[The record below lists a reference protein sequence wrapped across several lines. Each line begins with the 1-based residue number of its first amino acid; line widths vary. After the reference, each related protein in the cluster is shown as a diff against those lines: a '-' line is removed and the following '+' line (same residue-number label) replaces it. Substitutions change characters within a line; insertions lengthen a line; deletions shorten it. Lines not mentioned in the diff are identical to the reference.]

1 MATTPYPFVANTVL
15 TASQLNSTF
24 NIPVSTKTASY
35 TLVGADAGTRVVMNA
50 GATNTTITVN
60 TSLFSAGDT
69 LEILNISTSGI
80 CTVTAGTAT
89 VSTSGTLALVANA
102 GGTLYFTSTG
112 VSVFQTNGVTAATSG
127 LVFLS
132 AATFTAASTVSL
144 PTNTFSA
151 TYQNYKIS
159 YNVTAASTDSTAIN
173 ARLRVAGVDS
183 SAASYSNA
191 GVTYLIGGA
200 TIGAANIL
208 SGTAWQ
214 FTQFN
219 STDRNEVVLEVFAPQ
234 LALDTNFMWK
244 TYGRVG
250 GGQGGGN
257 GNGEFRAATQFDSLT
272 LFPTAGTI
280 TGNYQVYGY
289 AIA

>member
-1 MATTPYPFVANTVL
+1 MANEQTSVPLYAASEILTAANMNISAGTGVPVFATTVTRDAAFGGANEKVL
-15 TASQLNSTF
+15 AEGQLCYLSST
-24 NIPVSTKTASY
+24 NVVQY
-35 TLVGADAGTRVVMNA
+35 YDGAAW
-50 GATNTTITVN
+50 
-60 TSLFSAGDT
+60 
-69 LEILNISTSGI
+69 
-80 CTVTAGTAT
+80 AT
-89 VSTSGTLALVANA
+89 VGPSSGN
-102 GGTLYFTSTG
+102 
-112 VSVFQTNGVTAATSG
+112 G

-132 AATFTAASTVSL
+132 AATFTTASTVSL

-151 TYQNYKIS
+151 TYQNYRIS

-173 ARLRVAGVDS
+173 VRLRASGTDS

-191 GVTYLIGGA
+191 GVTYQIGA
-200 TIGAANIL
+200 STIGAANIL
-208 SGTAWQ
+208 GGTAWQ

-219 STDRNEVVLEVFAPQ
+219 SADRNEVVLEVYAPQ

-250 GGQGGGN
+250 GSQGGGN

-272 LFPTAGTI
+272 LFPSAGTI

>member
-1 MATTPYPFVANTVL
+1 MNSPTT
-15 TASQLNSTF
+15 
-24 NIPVSTKTASY
+24 
-35 TLVGADAGTRVVMNA
+35 
-50 GATNTTITVN
+50 TTITVN
-60 TSLFSAGDT
+60 TALFSAGDN
-69 LEILNISTSGI
+69 LQILNIGAGV

-102 GGTLYFTSTG
+102 GGSLYFTSTG
-112 VSVFQTNGVTAATSG
+112 VSVFQTNGVTAVTSG

-151 TYQNYKIS
+151 AYQNYRIS

-250 GGQGGGN
+250 GAQGGGN
-257 GNGEFRAATQFDSLT
+257 GNGEFRATTQFDSLT